1 MPCRVFGK
9 GWWLLVE
16 AGPVSV
22 IDDDPS
28 VRALTAQILADS
40 GIPTQSFR
48 SAAEFLASNAP
59 QLSACV
65 VTDLRMPEMDGAELL
80 GRLRSDGNV
89 VSVVFV
95 TGFADIR
102 TAVRL
107 MADGALSLLEKPY
120 NPDELVQVVRVAM
133 ERTEKQRDE
142 RRIVL
147 DAQRRFGQLS
157 DESRSVAECM
167 LAGMSNKLIVSK
179 LDISPRTLDR
189 RKQMVFATLGVST
202 VSELIA
208 LASRA
213 GVSGVHSLPLAE

>member
-1 MPCRVFGK
+1 MD
-9 GWWLLVE
+9 

-22 IDDDPS
+22 IDDDLT
-28 VRALTAQILADS
+28 VRTLTAQILSDA
-40 GIPTQSFR
+40 GIATQAYG
-48 SAAEFLASNAP
+48 SATEFFASNAP
-59 QLSACV
+59 QTSACV
-65 VTDLRMPEMDGAELL
+65 VTDLRMPEMDGSELL
-80 GRLRSDGNV
+80 GRLRAEGNV

-120 NPDELVQVVRVAM
+120 NAEELVQVVRLAM
-133 ERTEKQRDE
+133 ERTEKQREE
-142 RRIVL
+142 RRNVL
-147 DAQRRFGQLS
+147 DAQRRFAQLNE
-157 DESRSVAECM
+157 ESRSVAECM

-202 VSELIA
+202 VSELVA

-213 GVSGVHSLPLAE
+213 GVARVHSVTE

>member
-1 MPCRVFGK
+1 MF
-9 GWWLLVE
+9 VE

-22 IDDDPS
+22 IDDDPM
-28 VRALTAQILADS
+28 VRTLTAQILSDA
-40 GIPTQSFR
+40 GIATLDFG
-48 SAAEFLASNAP
+48 SATEFLASNAP
-59 QLSACV
+59 HISACV
-65 VTDLRMPEMDGAELL
+65 VTDLRMPKMDGAELL
-80 GRLRSDGNV
+80 LRLRADGNV

-120 NPDELVQVVRVAM
+120 NADELVQVVRLAM
-133 ERTEKQRDE
+133 ERTEKQREE
-142 RRIVL
+142 RNNVL
-147 DAQRRFGQLS
+147 EAQRRFAQLGE
-157 DESRSVAECM
+157 ESLSVAECM

-189 RKQMVFATLGVST
+189 RKQLVFATLGVST

-213 GVSGVHSLPLAE
+213 GVPGVHSLPLAE